1 MLLSSGI
8 IIPTARVYNESQYRT
23 IDKLKPW
30 LLPEFQCFTLFSLS
44 NFTIMLKNFCTICTF
59 LLLQIILIHTG
70 FTQSTHTISGSV
82 LDKNQKGIDLALIS
96 LMKSSADSTYVK
108 TEYSDQDGS
117 FQMKELSS
125 GEYIL
130 QVNLLGYE
138 EYKQAISLRE
148 GQSSQSLP
156 PIVLME
162 AQNLLDEVVISG
174 KPPAIERKLDRTIVN
189 MDAMISGTGGD
200 ILEALERAP
209 GITVEN
215 DGTILL
221 KGRGGVT
228 VYINDKPTY
237 LSGTDLESYLRSLP
251 AGSVKQ
257 IEIITNPPAKY
268 EAAGNSGIINI
279 IMKRNTLAGFN
290 GNVSVNYRQAIYNGS
305 NNSLNLSYNK
315 NKLSVSASIFGGFY
329 ESFQDLN
336 INRYYRN
343 EASERLSSFAQNSF
357 GFRSGKYLNSS
368 LAVDYYLTDNTSL
381 GASMRLNT
389 SPSERH
395 NENTSLVRDAENIL
409 TQRVLADNRTESTFD
424 NQLYNLYFNHKLDS
438 VGSVISMDAD
448 YVSYKSGATQ
458 LFKNFLFDGN
468 NQLNFEDQING
479 DLPSGIEIYTAKSDF
494 TKIINK
500 DSRFEAG
507 YKFAFTNTDNEAA
520 YSTTVDDVT
529 IPDYDLSN
537 RFLYKE
543 WINAGYLNYT
553 KSFGKLDFQLG
564 LRLETTTLNGDQLG
578 NIEKPASSFTRTY
591 TNLFPTF
598 YTSWK
603 MDTSAHHVMIF
614 SYGRRI
620 DRPYFQDL
628 NPFISPLDKF
638 TFYSGNPDLLPTFS
652 HNLSLSHSFKSI
664 FTTSLNYSKT
674 LDGINETLEIRDG
687 IYYSRPGNISDAQT
701 LSLSFE
707 LNLELTKW
715 YSINSYASYMYRSF
729 ESQLYTERLESSGTN
744 YNINLSNNFTLGKG
758 WSADLV
764 GSYNSDFIYAQL
776 YIKGNGVL
784 NAGVQKRLLNNAATI
799 RLTVSDILYT
809 RIGDGVINNL
819 RLTDADWNSKFDSRA
834 ATLSFSWRF
843 GNSGQ
848 KKQRHNSNGS
858 SEEQN
863 RVKS

>member
-1 MLLSSGI
+1 MI
-8 IIPTARVYNESQYRT
+8 
-23 IDKLKPW
+23 
-30 LLPEFQCFTLFSLS
+30 
-44 NFTIMLKNFCTICTF
+44 KNIVPVITF
-59 LLLQIILIHTG
+59 ILLQIILIQTV
-70 FTQSTHTISGSV
+70 FAQSTHTISGSV
-82 LDKNQKGIDLALIS
+82 QDKNNKGIDLAMIS
-96 LMKSSADSTYVK
+96 LIQITADSTILK
-108 TEYSDQDGS
+108 TEYTDQDGS
-117 FQMKELSS
+117 FQMKQVPS

-138 EYKQAISLRE
+138 EYKHSVSLRE
-148 GQSSQSLP
+148 GQTSQVIPTITLR
-156 PIVLME
+156 E
-162 AQNLLDEVVISG
+162 TENLLNEVVISG
-174 KPPAIERKLDRTIVN
+174 KTPAIERKLDRTVVN

-209 GITVEN
+209 GITIDH
-215 DGTILL
+215 DGSIML
-221 KGRGGVT
+221 KGRSGVT

-279 IMKRNTLAGFN
+279 IMKKNTLEGFY
-290 GNVSVNYRQAIYNGS
+290 GNVSLSYRQAIYNSS
-305 NNSLNLSYNK
+305 NNSFNLSYNK
-315 NKLSVSASIFGGFY
+315 NKLSVSASIFGGYFG
-329 ESFQDLN
+329 SFQDLN

-343 EASERLSSFAQNSF
+343 ETNERLSSFAQNSY
-357 GFRSGKYLNSS
+357 GSRSGKYFNSS
-368 LAVDYYLTDNTSL
+368 LSTDYFISDNTTL
-381 GASMRLNT
+381 GASLRFNT
-389 SPSERH
+389 SPSGRQ
-395 NENTSLVRDAENIL
+395 NDNTALVRNSENIL
-409 TQRVLADNRTESTFD
+409 TQSVVADNRTEATFN
-424 NQLYNLYFNHKLDS
+424 NQVYNLYFNHKLDT
-438 VGSVISMDAD
+438 VGSMISIDAD
-448 YVSYKSGATQ
+448 YVAYQSGATQ
-458 LFKNFLFDGN
+458 LFKNFLYDGN
-468 NQLNFEDQING
+468 NQLNFQDQING
-479 DLPSGIEIYTAKSDF
+479 NLPSGIEIYAAKSDF

-500 DSRFEAG
+500 GSRFEAG

-520 YSTTVDDVT
+520 YSTTIDEIT
-529 IPDYDLSN
+529 TPDYDLSN

-553 KSFGKLDFQLG
+553 RSAGKFDFQLG

-578 NIEKPASSFTRTY
+578 NVEKPGSSFTRTY

-603 MDTSAHHVMIF
+603 MDTSANHVMIF

-638 TFYSGNPDLLPTFS
+638 TFYAGNPNLLPTFS
-652 HNLSLSHSFKSI
+652 HNFSLSHSYKSI
-664 FTTSLNYSKT
+664 FTTTLNYSKT
-674 LDGINETLEIRDG
+674 LDGINETLEIRDS
-687 IYYSRPGNISDAQT
+687 IYYSRPGNISDAQV

-715 YSINSYASYMYRSF
+715 YSINSYASFMYRSF
-729 ESQLYTERLESSGTN
+729 ESQLYTEKLQSSGTN
-744 YNINLSNNFTLGKG
+744 YNASLTNNFNLGKG

-764 GSYNSDFIYAQL
+764 GSYQSDFVYAQL
-776 YIKGNGVL
+776 LIKGFGHL
-784 NAGVQKRLLNNAATI
+784 NAGVQKKLFNNTASI
-799 RLTVSDILYT
+799 RLTVSDILYS
-809 RIGDGVINNL
+809 RIGNGVINNL
-819 RLTDADWNSKFDSRA
+819 RLTDADWNSKYDSRA

>member
-1 MLLSSGI
+1 MIKNIG
-8 IIPTARVYNESQYRT
+8 T
-23 IDKLKPW
+23 I
-30 LLPEFQCFTLFSLS
+30 S
-44 NFTIMLKNFCTICTF
+44 TF
-59 LLLQIILIHTG
+59 LLLHLLLAQSGLA
-70 FTQSTHTISGSV
+70 QSTHTLSGSV
-82 LDKNQKGIDLALIS
+82 QDKNQNGIDLALIS
-96 LMKSSADSTYVK
+96 LMRISADSTYIR
-108 TEYSDQDGS
+108 TEYTDQDGS
-117 FQMKELSS
+117 FQMKQVPP

-138 EYKQAISLRE
+138 EYTQEISLKE
-148 GQSSQSLP
+148 GQLLVNLP
-156 PIVLME
+156 AIILTQTE
-162 AQNLLDEVVISG
+162 NLLDEVIISG
-174 KPPAIERKLDRTIVN
+174 KTPAIERKLDRTIVN
-189 MDAMISGTGGD
+189 MDAMISGSGGD
-200 ILEALERAP
+200 VLDALERAP

-215 DGTILL
+215 DGNILL
-221 KGRGGVT
+221 KGRSGVT

-237 LSGTDLESYLRSLP
+237 LSGSDLESYLRSLP

-279 IMKRNTLAGFN
+279 ILKRNTLAGFN
-290 GNVSVNYRQAIYNGS
+290 GNVSLSYRQAIYNGS

-315 NKLSVSASIFGGFY
+315 NKLSISGSLSVGFY

-343 EASERLSSFAQNSF
+343 EADERLSSFEQNSF

-368 LAVDYYLTDNTSL
+368 LSADYYLTDITIL

-389 SPSERH
+389 SPSTRQ
-395 NENTSLVRDAENIL
+395 NDNTSLVRDAENIL
-409 TQRVLADNRTESTFD
+409 TQRVLADNSTESTFD
-424 NQLYNLYFNHKLDS
+424 NQLFNLYFNHKLDT
-438 VGSVISMDAD
+438 VGSVVSVDAD
-448 YVSYKSGATQ
+448 YVTYKSGATQ

-468 NQLNFEDQING
+468 NQLNFQDQING
-479 DLPSGIEIYTAKSDF
+479 NLPSGISIYTAKSDF

-500 DSRFEAG
+500 GSRFEAG
-507 YKFAFTNTDNEAA
+507 YKFAFTNTDNEAD
-520 YSTTVDDVT
+520 YSTTIDEMT
-529 IPDYDLSN
+529 TPDYDLSN

-553 KSFGKLDFQLG
+553 RSAGRFDFQLG
-564 LRLETTTLNGDQLG
+564 LRLETTTLKGDQLG
-578 NIEKPASSFTRTY
+578 NPVRPASSFTRTY

-603 MDTSAHHVMIF
+603 MDTSSNHVMIF

-638 TFYSGNPDLLPTFS
+638 TLYAGNPDLLPTFS
-652 HNLSLSHSFKSI
+652 HNLSLSHSYKSI
-664 FTTSLNYSKT
+664 FTTTLNYSKT

-687 IYYSRPGNISDAQT
+687 IYYSRPGNISDAQI

-707 LNLELTKW
+707 LNLEITKW
-715 YSINSYASYMYRSF
+715 YSINSYAAYMYRSF
-729 ESQLYTERLESSGTN
+729 ESQLYTEKLESSGTN
-744 YNINLSNNFTLGKG
+744 YNASISNNFTLGKG

-764 GSYNSDFIYAQL
+764 GFLNSDFIYAQL
-776 YIKGNGVL
+776 FIKGNRQL
-784 NAGVQKRLLNNAATI
+784 NAGVQKRLFKNTATL
-799 RLTVSDILYT
+799 RLTVSDIFYS

-843 GNSGQ
+843 GNSSQ
-848 KKQRHNSNGS
+848 KKQRQNSSGS

>member
-1 MLLSSGI
+1 MI
-8 IIPTARVYNESQYRT
+8 NNI
-23 IDKLKPW
+23 
-30 LLPEFQCFTLFSLS
+30 
-44 NFTIMLKNFCTICTF
+44 CTICTI
-59 LLLQIILIHTG
+59 LLLQISLLQTG
-70 FTQSTHTISGSV
+70 FAQSSTMLSGTV
-82 LDKNQKGIDLALIS
+82 LDSNNKGLDLAHIS
-96 LMKSSADSTYVK
+96 LMSNSTESTLIK
-108 TEYSDQDGS
+108 TEYTDQDGS
-117 FQMKELSS
+117 FEMKQVPA

-130 QVNLLGYE
+130 LVNLLGYE
-138 EYKQAISLRE
+138 EYRITLTVQE
-148 GQSSQSLP
+148 SSSRQNIPLIKLNES
-156 PIVLME
+156 E
-162 AQNLLDEVVISG
+162 NLLNEVVISG

-209 GITVEN
+209 GVTVES
-215 DGTILL
+215 DGNILL
-221 KGRGGVT
+221 KGRAGVT

-279 IMKRNTLAGFN
+279 ILKRNTLAGFN
-290 GNVSVNYRQAIYNGS
+290 GNVSLSYRQAIYKGS
-305 NNSLNLSYNK
+305 NNSLNLSFTK
-315 NKLSVSASIFGGFY
+315 NKISLSGSIFGGFY

-343 EASERLSSFAQNSF
+343 EANERLSSFAQNSF
-357 GFRSGKYLNSS
+357 GFRSGRYLNSS
-368 LAVDYYLTDNTSL
+368 LSADYYITDNTTL

-389 SPSERH
+389 SPSNRQ
-395 NENTSLVRDAENIL
+395 NDNTSLVRDAENML
-409 TQRVLADNRTESTFD
+409 TQRVVADNRTESTFD
-424 NQLYNLYFNHKLDS
+424 NQVYNLYFNHKLDT
-438 VGSVISMDAD
+438 VGSMISIDAD
-448 YVSYKSGATQ
+448 YVAYQSGAWQ
-458 LFKNFLFDGN
+458 IFKNFLFDGN
-468 NQLNFEDQING
+468 NQLSFQDQING
-479 DLPSGIEIYTAKSDF
+479 NLPSGIEIYAAKSDF
-494 TKIINK
+494 TKIINQG
-500 DSRFEAG
+500 SRFEAG

-520 YSTTVDDVT
+520 YSTTIDEIT
-529 IPDYDLSN
+529 TPDYDLSN

-543 WINAGYLNYT
+543 WNNAGYLNYT
-553 KSFGKLDFQLG
+553 RSAGKFDFQLG
-564 LRLETTTLNGDQLG
+564 LRVETTTLNGDQLG
-578 NIEKPASSFTRTY
+578 NIEKPAASFTRTY

-603 MDTSAHHVMIF
+603 MDSPANHVMIF

-638 TFYSGNPDLLPTFS
+638 TFYSGNPDLLPTYS
-652 HNLSLSHSFKSI
+652 HNLSLSHSFKSN
-664 FTTSLNYSKT
+664 FTTTLNYSKT

-687 IYYSRPGNISDAQT
+687 IYYSRPGNISDAEF
-701 LSLSFE
+701 LSLSVE
-707 LNLELTKW
+707 LRLELTKW
-715 YSINSYASYMYRSF
+715 YSINSYATYMYRSF
-729 ESQLYTERLESSGTN
+729 TSQLYTEQLASRGTN
-744 YNINLSNNFTLGKG
+744 YNASITNNFTLGKG

-764 GSYNSDFIYAQL
+764 GSYMSDFIYAQL
-776 YIKGNGVL
+776 NIKGYGYI
-784 NAGVQKRLLNNAATI
+784 NAGVQKRLFDNAATI

-843 GNSGQ
+843 GNASQ

-858 SEEQN
+858 GEEQN